1 MSLSPVNAHL
11 LHFLTLH
18 ILHFID
24 KYFNLHLCN
33 IVILHLIK
41 VQKKEQDT
49 LKQHSAY

>member
-41 VQKKEQDT
+41 VQKNGKIE
-49 LKQHSAY
+49 LIFMPVM